1 VIDIAKSRQWRAR
14 TVQGEMIVVR
24 YADNNVLG
32 FERLDGALVFQDALP
47 MHPYPLTRFGIKTQ
61 GRMR

>member
-1 VIDIAKSRQWRAR
+1 
-14 TVQGEMIVVR
+14 MIVVR

-32 FERLDGALVFQDALP
+32 FERLDEALVFQDALP